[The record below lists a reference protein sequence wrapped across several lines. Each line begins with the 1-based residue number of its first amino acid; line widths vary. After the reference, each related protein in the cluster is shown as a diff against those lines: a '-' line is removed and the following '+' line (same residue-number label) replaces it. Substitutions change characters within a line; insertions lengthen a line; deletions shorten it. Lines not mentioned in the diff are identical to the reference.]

1 MYTRSTSSM
10 SENGRPIS
18 FGVFEVDLRK
28 GELRKQGLRI
38 KLRDQP
44 FRILLRYFQGFNPG
58 LSELS

>member
-1 MYTRSTSSM
+1 MYTRST
-10 SENGRPIS
+10 RPEYVGKCQPDPLWC
-18 FGVFEVDLRK
+18 FLHT

-44 FRILLRYFQGFNPG
+44 FQILLRYFQGFNPG